1 MRWKGRQQ
9 SRNVEDRRGSGGRG
23 IPRRAGR
30 VGGGLGV
37 VGVVAAVVIYLMG
50 GDPSALLSSGSG
62 GGSGVS
68 PSPRPQTSQPY
79 QGSKKEEEL
88 KDFVSVVLQD
98 TEDAWDKIFKE
109 QVSGAGYQDPNLVI
123 FNDQVSSACGLADA
137 GTGPFYCPGDDRVYL
152 DLSFSDELKNNFG
165 ADGDFALAYVIA
177 HEVGHHVQNLLG
189 TLQKVQR
196 EKARSSE
203 AQKNAL
209 QVRVELQADFY
220 AGVWAHYTQKMKNVL
235 DTGDLQEAINA
246 AQAVGDDRIQKRS
259 RGYVVPES
267 FTHGTSA
274 QRARWFKKGYSTG
287 RLTDGDTFNAKSL

>member
-1 MRWKGRQQ
+1 MRWKGRRQ
-9 SRNVEDRRGSGGRG
+9 SSNVEDRRGSGGR

-37 VGVVAAVVIYLMG
+37 VGVIAAVVIYLAG
-50 GDPSALLSSGSG
+50 GDPSALLSSG
-62 GGSGVS
+62 GGSGTGITTS
-68 PSPRPQTSQPY
+68 RPSTTNQPY
-79 QGSKKEEEL
+79 KGSKKEEEL
-88 KDFVSVVLQD
+88 KEFVSVVLQD
-98 TEDAWDKIFKE
+98 TEDAWDKIFRE
-109 QVSGAGYQDPNLVI
+109 QVRGAAYQDPNLVI
-123 FNDQVSSACGLADA
+123 FNEQVSSACGLANA

-152 DLSFSDELKNNFG
+152 DLSFSDELKYNFG

-189 TLQKVQR
+189 TLQDVQR
-196 EKARSSE
+196 QKARSNE
-203 AQKNAL
+203 EQKNAL

-246 AQAVGDDRIQKRS
+246 AQAVGDDRIQKRV

-274 QRARWFKKGYSTG
+274 QRARWFKKGYQSG
-287 RLTDGDTFNAKSL
+287 RLGDGDTFSARSL

>member
-1 MRWKGRQQ
+1 MRWKGRRQ
-9 SRNVEDRRGSGGRG
+9 SSNVEDRRGSGGRG
-23 IPRRAGR
+23 IPRRAGK
-30 VGGGLGV
+30 VTGGMGIIGIV
-37 VGVVAAVVIYLMG
+37 VAVVIYLAG
-50 GDPSALLSSGSG
+50 GDPSALLNSSSG
-62 GGSGVS
+62 GSSVS
-68 PSPRPQTSQPY
+68 TQSRPATKAP
-79 QGSKKEEEL
+79 QGSKREEEL

-109 QVSGAGYQDPNLVI
+109 QVKGGAYQDPTLVI
-123 FNDQVSSACGLADA
+123 FDQQVNSACGLANA

-152 DLSFSDELKNNFG
+152 DLSFGDELKYNFG
-165 ADGDFALAYVIA
+165 ADGDFALAYVVA

-189 TLQKVQR
+189 TLQDVQR
-196 EKARSSE
+196 QKSRSSE
-203 AQKNAL
+203 EGKNAL

-274 QRARWFKKGYSTG
+274 QRARWFKKGYQSG
-287 RLTDGDTFNAKSL
+287 RLAEGDTFSANSL

>member
-1 MRWKGRQQ
+1 MRWKGRRQ
-9 SRNVEDRRGSGGRG
+9 SSNVEDRRGSGGRG
-23 IPRRAGR
+23 IPRRAGK
-30 VGGGLGV
+30 VTGGMGIIGIV
-37 VGVVAAVVIYLMG
+37 VAVVIYLAG
-50 GDPSALLSSGSG
+50 GDPSALWNSSSG
-62 GGSGVS
+62 GSSVS
-68 PSPRPQTSQPY
+68 TQSRPATKAP
-79 QGSKKEEEL
+79 QGSKREEEL

-109 QVSGAGYQDPNLVI
+109 QVKGGAYQDPTLVI
-123 FNDQVSSACGLADA
+123 FDQQVNSACGLANA

-152 DLSFSDELKNNFG
+152 DLSFGDELKYNFG
-165 ADGDFALAYVIA
+165 ADGDFALAYVVA

-189 TLQKVQR
+189 TLQDVQR
-196 EKARSSE
+196 QKSRSSE
-203 AQKNAL
+203 EGKNAL

-274 QRARWFKKGYSTG
+274 QRARWFKKGYQSG
-287 RLTDGDTFNAKSL
+287 RLAEGDTFSANSL